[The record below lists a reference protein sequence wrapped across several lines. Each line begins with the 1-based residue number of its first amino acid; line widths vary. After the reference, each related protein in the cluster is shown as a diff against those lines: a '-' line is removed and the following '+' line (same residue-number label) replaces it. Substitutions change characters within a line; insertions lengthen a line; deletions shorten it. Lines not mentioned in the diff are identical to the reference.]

1 MDFAKTLAFLSYGRL
16 TVMAVQLTAIL
27 LDHAQPLN
35 NSCRPHTYTRAALAS
50 SATELYGLSS
60 KQVDG
65 LQWILLKHFSSRIM
79 AGSPVM
85 AVLDT
90 SEDIVDCPDTFRSD
104 PYCRTALG
112 VQKDL
117 VKSLSPSILPTC

>member
-1 MDFAKTLAFLSYGRL
+1 MDFAKTLSSR
-16 TVMAVQLTAIL
+16 VMAG
-27 LDHAQPLN
+27 
-35 NSCRPHTYTRAALAS
+35 S
-50 SATELYGLSS
+50 
-60 KQVDG
+60 
-65 LQWILLKHFSSRIM
+65 
-79 AGSPVM
+79 SPVM

>member
-1 MDFAKTLAFLSYGRL
+1 M
-16 TVMAVQLTAIL
+16 
-27 LDHAQPLN
+27 
-35 NSCRPHTYTRAALAS
+35 LAS
-50 SATELYGLSS
+50 SATELYGLSRS
-60 KQVDG
+60 MACK
-65 LQWILLKHFSSRIM
+65 LKHFSSRVM

>member
-1 MDFAKTLAFLSYGRL
+1 
-16 TVMAVQLTAIL
+16 
-27 LDHAQPLN
+27 
-35 NSCRPHTYTRAALAS
+35 
-50 SATELYGLSS
+50 
-60 KQVDG
+60 
-65 LQWILLKHFSSRIM
+65 M

-104 PYCRTALG
+104 PYCTAGQLALG

-117 VKSLSPSILPTC
+117 VKKPIAIYTANMLAFRSRPAACLYNTSLFSG

>member
-1 MDFAKTLAFLSYGRL
+1 
-16 TVMAVQLTAIL
+16 
-27 LDHAQPLN
+27 
-35 NSCRPHTYTRAALAS
+35 
-50 SATELYGLSS
+50 
-60 KQVDG
+60 
-65 LQWILLKHFSSRIM
+65 M

-117 VKSLSPSILPTC
+117 VKKPIAIYIANMLAFRSRPAVYTTLPCFLVNPLA

>member
-1 MDFAKTLAFLSYGRL
+1 M
-16 TVMAVQLTAIL
+16 
-27 LDHAQPLN
+27 
-35 NSCRPHTYTRAALAS
+35 
-50 SATELYGLSS
+50 
-60 KQVDG
+60 
-65 LQWILLKHFSSRIM
+65 QWILLKHFSSRVM

-104 PYCRTALG
+104 PYCTAGQLALG

>member
-1 MDFAKTLAFLSYGRL
+1 
-16 TVMAVQLTAIL
+16 
-27 LDHAQPLN
+27 
-35 NSCRPHTYTRAALAS
+35 
-50 SATELYGLSS
+50 
-60 KQVDG
+60 
-65 LQWILLKHFSSRIM
+65 M

>member
-1 MDFAKTLAFLSYGRL
+1 
-16 TVMAVQLTAIL
+16 
-27 LDHAQPLN
+27 
-35 NSCRPHTYTRAALAS
+35 
-50 SATELYGLSS
+50 
-60 KQVDG
+60 
-65 LQWILLKHFSSRIM
+65 M

-104 PYCRTALG
+104 QYCRTALG

-117 VKSLSPSILPTC
+117 VKSLSPSILPTCYDSGHAQLFIQHFLVFWQ